1 MNSVPHHQ
9 KLCRQVSHI
18 WGNHRGQHMHGAMS
32 KPLPGRTTFLI
43 MVPPLPG
50 KYILEN
56 MIIQAF
62 CEPSVLVVVVHA
74 FYFYL
79 IEDDE
84 KPLLSKMGQIPT
96 LTFRI

>member
-1 MNSVPHHQ
+1 MNAVPHYQ
-9 KLCRQVSHI
+9 KLCHEVSHI
-18 WGNHRGQHMHGAMS
+18 WGNHRGQHTHSAMA

-56 MIIQAF
+56 IIVQAF

-74 FYFYL
+74 SYFYL

-84 KPLLSKMGQIPT
+84 KPLLHKMGQIPT